1 MKDFINWIKGSMD
14 NSPGGASSKKISAFY
29 SLVFVATTCTISW
42 LVWAFKHNDFSLAPT
57 IIGLWLGFAASA
69 LGINAYEKVK
79 GKEKG
84 TNEKTEQ

>member
-1 MKDFINWIKGSMD
+1 MNPFLKWLKGSFD

-29 SLVFVATTCTISW
+29 ALVFVATTCTFSW
-42 LVWAFKHNDFSLAPT
+42 IIWAFIHNDFSLSPT

-84 TNEKTEQ
+84 TNEESK